1 MEIVPISPLV
11 SSRRRRL
18 AWRASLAVATAAT
31 VLLAQGASAADKAR
45 AASAPPSKEPILTQ
59 AQLRECMSQ
68 KESLRQR
75 SDSLLKTKADL
86 DAAKAEIARTGAEIA
101 EAQPTLDLT
110 KKEAVDDF
118 NAKIV
123 ARRALVDDYQTK
135 GAAYNKDV
143 EDVQATQDSYA
154 SACSNRRY
162 DDRDLADIQKKK

>member
-1 MEIVPISPLV
+1 MEIVPLAPFV
-11 SSRRRRL
+11 SSRCRRL
-18 AWRASLAVATAAT
+18 AWRAGVAGAIAATA
-31 VLLAQGASAADKAR
+31 LLAQGVSAADKAR
-45 AASAPPSKEPILTQ
+45 AASAPPSKVPVLTQ

-75 SDSLLKTKADL
+75 SESLVKTKADL
-86 DAAKAEIARTGAEIA
+86 DAAKAEIARTGAEIT
-101 EAQPTLDLT
+101 EAQATLDRT

-123 ARRALVDDYQTK
+123 ARNALVDDYQTK

-162 DDRDLADIQKKK
+162 DDRDLTDIQKKK

>member
-1 MEIVPISPLV
+1 MEIVPLPPPV

-18 AWRASLAVATAAT
+18 AWCAGLAIACAAT
-31 VLLAQGASAADKAR
+31 LLLAQGAIAADKAR
-45 AASAPPSKEPILTQ
+45 AASAPPAKAPILTQ
-59 AQLRECMSQ
+59 AQLRECMSR

-75 SDSLLKTKADL
+75 SDSLLKAKADL

-101 EAQPTLDLT
+101 EAQATLDRT

-123 ARRALVDDYQTK
+123 ARNALVDDYQTK
-135 GAAYNKDV
+135 GTAYNKDV

-154 SACSNRRY
+154 SGCSNRRY